1 MKKIKEN
8 YKIFVPANKLRNSYL
23 LSKDEYQK
31 LFQEYNKDI
40 HKEKNEFT
48 IPTTKNRQQNSI
60 QQTTTR
66 MEYTRMN
73 QILTI
78 KNHRNDDFPNK
89 ISCGLIN
96 PSKSDIEKNK

>member
-8 YKIFVPANKLRNSYL
+8 YKIFVPVNKLRNSYL

-48 IPTTKNRQQNSI
+48 IPTTKNR
-60 QQTTTR
+60 
-66 MEYTRMN
+66 
-73 QILTI
+73 
-78 KNHRNDDFPNK
+78 
-89 ISCGLIN
+89 
-96 PSKSDIEKNK
+96 